1 MLTRDE
7 WQAVVDNLKEVSS
20 AADQIIVE
28 QGELSEAFYFIVKG
42 RCGKLTTLF
51 SNWSTCIYH
60 ARAVPFFSVFFLV
73 STFTAVGKAE

>member
-7 WQAVVDNLKEVSS
+7 WKVVVDNLEEVSS

-28 QGELSEAFYFIVKG
+28 QGELSEAFYFILKG

-51 SNWSTCIYH
+51 LIWSTAYTIHVLYH
-60 ARAVPFFSVFFLV
+60 FFL
-73 STFTAVGKAE
+73 FFF